1 MAEFGLI
8 GRNIEYSFSRG
19 YFTEKFQQLQLPY
32 KYVNFDISSIKEFPE
47 ILLTNPD
54 LKGLNVT
61 IPYKEEIISFL
72 HEIDP
77 IAKEIGAVNTIKIE
91 KNGALKGY
99 NTDYFGFHSALK
111 PFLPLK
117 EKTALILGTGGASKA
132 IAYILKKLDFKILF
146 VSRNPLENQISYD
159 ALSKEI
165 MTEYFL
171 IVNCTPLGTFPN
183 IAAHPPILY
192 SEITSSHVLFDLI
205 YNPSETVFLKKG
217 KAVGAKIS
225 NGLKMLEAQAEKSWF
240 LWND

>member
-8 GRNIEYSFSRG
+8 GKNIDYSFSRG
-19 YFTEKFQQLQLPY
+19 YFTEKFQRFQLPY

-77 IAKEIGAVNTIKIE
+77 TAKEIGAINTVKIE
-91 KNGALKGY
+91 KDGKLIGY
-99 NTDYFGFHSALK
+99 NTDHFGFHSALK

-132 IAYILKKLDFKILF
+132 IAYTLKKLDFKILF
-146 VSRNPLENQISYD
+146 VSRNPSENEISYD

-165 MTEYFL
+165 MAEYFL
-171 IVNCTPLGTFPN
+171 IVNSTPLGTFPN
-183 IAAHPPILY
+183 IAAHPSLPY
-192 SEITSSHVLFDLI
+192 SETTSSHVLFDLI
-205 YNPSETVFLKKG
+205 YNPSETTFLKKG
-217 KAVGAKIS
+217 KAAGAKIS